1 MATQTAAKQA
11 AAALSKPVRAS
22 PALQALLGLAPGVT
36 TTTRADALKGV
47 WAHIKAKGLQQAAA
61 KTVIAPDAALA
72 GVFGDAPVKM
82 TQVMG
87 LLSKHLTAI
96 PDAAAS
102 RPRAQ
107 SPCAPRRRR
116 RRRSPRCRRRRPRR
130 PRR

>member
-96 PDAAAS
+96 PDAAA
-102 RPRAQ
+102 PAA
-107 SPCAPRRRR
+107 APA
-116 RRRSPRCRRRRPRR
+116 SAPAADKLA
-130 PRR
+130 